1 VVSGAGREGGAG
13 RDAESA
19 GQGIY
24 ARFLMDADDRPPT
37 TREPVL
43 TDEVPRPSRPSG
55 PDVSPAGRF
64 RRRWR
69 RVLIGAAAV
78 VLVLAGLTARLFVW
92 PATGMPDRV
101 DAIIMLNNPGDP
113 LPVALQLARDHRA
126 RYLVVSQGTVASH
139 YACPA
144 PVPGV
149 KLICFH
155 PSPATTQG
163 EAEFAGRLAS
173 KYHWRSVV
181 IVTIAPQ
188 DVRARL
194 RLERC
199 FSGHV
204 YVMTSSLPKRLWPYQ
219 VVYEWGAT
227 IKALTVQ
234 RSC

>member
-1 VVSGAGREGGAG
+1 
-13 RDAESA
+13 
-19 GQGIY
+19 
-24 ARFLMDADDRPPT
+24 M
-37 TREPVL
+37 L
-43 TDEVPRPSRPSG
+43 TDEVPRPSRPSRPG
-55 PDVSPAGRF
+55 VRPGERA

-69 RVLIGAAAV
+69 QALIAASALVL
-78 VLVLAGLTARLFVW
+78 LLAGLTARLFVW
-92 PATGMPDRV
+92 PPAGMPDRV
-101 DAIIMLNNPGDP
+101 DAILMLNNPGDP
-113 LPVALQLARDHRA
+113 WPVARQLAREHRA

-173 KYHWRSVV
+173 KYHWHSVV
-181 IVTIAPQ
+181 IVTIVPQ
-188 DVRARL
+188 DFRARL

-199 FSGHV
+199 FGGQV
-204 YVMTSSLPKRLWPYQ
+204 YVMTGSLPLRSWPYQ
-219 VVYEWGAT
+219 IAYEWGAT

>member
-1 VVSGAGREGGAG
+1 V
-13 RDAESA
+13 
-19 GQGIY
+19 
-24 ARFLMDADDRPPT
+24 
-37 TREPVL
+37 PVL
-43 TDEVPRPSRPSG
+43 TDEVPRPSGPAVRP
-55 PDVSPAGRF
+55 PRRA
-64 RRRWR
+64 RRRR
-69 RVLIGAAAV
+69 RVLIAAAAL
-78 VLVLAGLTARLFVW
+78 VLLLAGLTARLFVW
-92 PATGMPDRV
+92 PPTGMPDRV
-101 DAIIMLNNPGDP
+101 DAILMLNTPGDP
-113 LPVALQLARDHRA
+113 LPVALQLAREHRA

-173 KYHWRSVV
+173 KYHWHSVV
-181 IVTIAPQ
+181 IVTIVPQ
-188 DVRARL
+188 DFRARL

-199 FSGHV
+199 FGGQV
-204 YVMTSSLPKRLWPYQ
+204 YVMTGSLPLRSWPYQ
-219 VVYEWGAT
+219 IAYEWGAT